1 MGDYMTSKDLDRGE
15 ARTGVA
21 RQQEEARNREIEMA
35 QRLEAEE
42 RALEKAILK
51 DWKRQQSAKSKK
63 KSSGKSKK

>member
-21 RQQEEARNREIEMA
+21 RQQEEARKREIELA
-35 QRLEAEE
+35 ERLEREE
-42 RALEKAILK
+42 RELEKAILA
-51 DWKRQQSAKSKK
+51 DWKRQQKAKSK